1 MLWSATRISSWAYTI
16 FTVHFT
22 CWRYYQKSWSRLSLL
37 YADDSQL
44 YLAFESTVEGKL
56 GALAQIE
63 MCAKEIDIWM
73 VKNRLKLNGN
83 KTELLII
90 KSRSDL
96 SPVIENI
103 EVSNSTIQPSTS
115 PYNIGVTFDEYMSM
129 NKHITNICKS
139 CFFHIRK
146 IARIKDYLFSY
157 FVFLFRIN
165 NVFYNYVNYINY
177 VNYT

>member
-1 MLWSATRISSWAYTI
+1 MPQGSVLGPILYLLYTSPLGDI
-16 FTVHFT
+16 IRSHGLDLHF
-22 CWRYYQKSWSRLSLL
+22 

-56 GALAQIE
+56 RALAQIE

-103 EVSNSTIQPSTS
+103 EVSNSTIQPITS
-115 PYNIGVTFDEYMSM
+115 AYNIGVTFHVHEQTHHKHLQKLFLPFKENSE
-129 NKHITNICKS
+129 NKGLPINVRHSNTSS
-139 CFFHIRK
+139 CLH
-146 IARIKDYLFSY
+146 
-157 FVFLFRIN
+157 
-165 NVFYNYVNYINY
+165 YI
-177 VNYT
+177 